1 MWKTFNRIS
10 LSAFLKFGYENEG
23 TRTISLKVSFSAGFG
38 VGVVFLEGDPPLNT
52 PLMRPVKRSSL
63 ELTNKQQPN
72 RNQQDTY
79 HSPLTTMSIVSGT
92 RAVKLTDDVRSAV
105 VAVSRRY
112 DFGSSTCTSDSTSTS
127 PIVPFCILKFVAGT
141 ESTLTVDTL
150 ATLPEGDLPATWDS
164 LVASLPRDQ
173 CRMVLAQVPWRAHS
187 DGVVRTRP
195 IFILWAPQD
204 GPSVKERMVASMFAK
219 GAKGL
224 IDQWGAGMSLP
235 VQAATIAD
243 LQLVDVE
250 DKIRAKATVKL
261 SSRRSHLTCT

>member
-1 MWKTFNRIS
+1 
-10 LSAFLKFGYENEG
+10 
-23 TRTISLKVSFSAGFG
+23 
-38 VGVVFLEGDPPLNT
+38 
-52 PLMRPVKRSSL
+52 
-63 ELTNKQQPN
+63 
-72 RNQQDTY
+72 
-79 HSPLTTMSIVSGT
+79 MSIISGT
-92 RAVKLTDDVRSAV
+92 IAVKLTNDVRSAV
-105 VAVSRRY
+105 VAVSHRY
-112 DFGSSTCTSDSTSTS
+112 DFGSLTCTADSTSTS
-127 PIVPFCILKFVAGT
+127 PTFVPFCILKFVAGT

-150 ATLPEGDLPATWDS
+150 ATLPKADLPATWDG

-173 CRMVLAQVPWRAHS
+173 CGMVLAQVPWRAHS

-224 IDQWGAGMSLP
+224 INQWGASMSLP

-250 DKIRAKATVKL
+250 DKIRAKATVK
-261 SSRRSHLTCT
+261 